1 MNEYPLASAKTVE
14 KREEVA
20 AAPQVTFWGAVQA
33 VVWKDITLE
42 WRTRQ
47 LLSIMVMFAIAVVV
61 VFNFALETNLDA
73 VRNVATGLL
82 WTTILL
88 AATLG
93 LNRTMTIEQENRS
106 FTGVLQAPIERS
118 AIYLGKVLSTLL
130 FVFVLEAILVL
141 LFSVFF
147 NKPFWRPGV

>member
-1 MNEYPLASAKTVE
+1 MNEIPLSSVKPIDRLEPAVSL
-14 KREEVA
+14 
-20 AAPQVTFWGAVQA
+20 PQVTFWGSVQA

-47 LLSIMVMFAIAVVV
+47 LLSIMVMFAVAVVV

-93 LNRTMTIEQENRS
+93 LNRTMTLEQENRS

-118 AIYLGKVLSTLL
+118 ALYLGKL
-130 FVFVLEAILVL
+130 
-141 LFSVFF
+141 
-147 NKPFWRPGV
+147 